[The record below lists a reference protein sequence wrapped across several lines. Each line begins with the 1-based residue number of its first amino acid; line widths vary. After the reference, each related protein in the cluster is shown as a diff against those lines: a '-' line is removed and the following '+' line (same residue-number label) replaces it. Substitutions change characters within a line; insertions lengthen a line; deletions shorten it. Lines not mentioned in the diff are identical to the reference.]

1 MLSFTSIVSIC
12 IGTVILLS
20 FGIHTVICLVKAKK
34 SGIVRTVYTAGR
46 KKTIFD
52 LGIAAVYLAFSVID
66 GVTAYS
72 YNAYINDMDT
82 RGLDAIAEH
91 RGVSVDELSISEEL
105 HPAYL
110 DAIIT
115 SPTDYQK
122 LCELEKER
130 FIAKEQR
137 MYSQS
142 AAYHIEMMIVC
153 VVISIVFAASVL
165 THRAFFTE
173 DGIYVL
179 DKSDISPLKAYAKVN
194 GKYLCFYEKSVPNRH
209 LISVKATD
217 ENLEAYKSFFVPE
230 GYRICY

>member
-34 SGIVRTVYTAGR
+34 SGIVRTAYTAQR

-52 LGIAAVYLAFSVID
+52 LGIAAVYLVFSVIH

-72 YNAYINDMDT
+72 FNVYIRDMDT
-82 RGLDAIAEH
+82 RGRDAIAEH
-91 RGVSVDELSISEEL
+91 RGVSVDELSVSEEVR
-105 HPAYL
+105 PAYL
-110 DAIIT
+110 DKISASI
-115 SPTDYQK
+115 DYQI
-122 LCELEKER
+122 LCEN
-130 FIAKEQR
+130 AKEWFISHER
-137 MYSQS
+137 HIYSQS

-153 VVISIVFAASVL
+153 LFISIVSAASVL
-165 THRAFFTE
+165 THRAFFTG

-179 DKSDISPLKAYAKVN
+179 DKSDTSPLKAYAQVN

-217 ENLEAYKSFFVPE
+217 ENLEAYKKFIMPE
-230 GYRICY
+230 GFRVCC